1 MLSSITQYFSASSME
16 TFISNLRPKLSDS
29 ARILTPSDPDF
40 IAANERWTD
49 IDRKIPAV
57 IVQPACENDIVKL
70 VQAAHAAKVPFIP
83 TTGGHSS
90 WSTIHNGMV
99 IDLSHFKDVAVDTNQ
114 HLVTVRGGVLMKELQ
129 IALGEKNQFT
139 TVANGSTVG
148 VIPYMIGG
156 GISSYTPLIGYACEN
171 ILSARIV
178 VASGDIVVAS
188 EAENSDLLW
197 AIRGAGQFFGLV
209 TELVLRTH
217 DPSLMGPDGVR
228 QLGNIFFPP
237 ERASEVCSVLR
248 DVVSANDHAS
258 AGHFMAM
265 NDPSKGRILM
275 VAAQYFG
282 TGPELQATYQPVIDL
297 DPLNHF
303 HEPSTFEKH
312 SDHLAWM
319 CPKGEFKRFSQTG
332 LASINP
338 ENFGRLVDLH
348 RELLETLPGTER
360 SVFTI
365 EWHTKT
371 PSDGPRKTKTSFG
384 LKNIDTW
391 LNILTWYTDPA
402 LHEKVLQFDKRAQE
416 IMRSDTEE
424 NAFVSYTNTSR
435 SDPIEHRY
443 KDAAAV
449 RKLKELKQIWDSE
462 GCFTEEFL

>member
-1 MLSSITQYFSASSME
+1 MN
-16 TFISNLRPKLSDS
+16 TFISDMRPKLSKS
-29 ARILTPSDPDF
+29 SRILTPSDPDF
-40 IAANERWTD
+40 AAANERWTD
-49 IDRKIPAV
+49 IDRKTPAV
-57 IVQPACENDIVKL
+57 IVQPTCEDDIAVL
-70 VQAAHAAKVPFIP
+70 VAKVAFVPAS
-83 TTGGHSS
+83 GGHSP
-90 WSTIHNGMV
+90 WSTIENGMV
-99 IDLSHFKDVAVDTNQ
+99 IDVSQFKDVHVDANRQ
-114 HLVTVRGGVLMKELQ
+114 LVTVRGGVLMKELQ
-129 IALGEKNQFT
+129 IALSEENQFT
-139 TVANGSTVG
+139 AVANGNTVG
-148 VIPYMIGG
+148 AIPYMIGG

-178 VASGDIVVAS
+178 VATGDVVVAS
-188 EAENSDLLW
+188 ETENSDLLW

-209 TELVLRTH
+209 TQLVVRTH
-217 DPSLMGPDGVR
+217 SPSLMGPDGVR
-228 QLGNIFFPP
+228 QLGTIFFPT

-248 DVVSANDHAS
+248 NVVSRNDHAS
-258 AGHFMAM
+258 AGHFMVM

-282 TGPELQATYQPVIDL
+282 TGPELQSTYQPVIDL
-297 DPLNHF
+297 EPLDHNHQ
-303 HEPSTFEKH
+303 PSTFEKH

-332 LASINP
+332 LKCINP

-348 RELLETLPGTER
+348 RELSETLPGTER

-371 PSDGPRKTKTSFG
+371 PDDGPRKTETSFG
-384 LKNIDTW
+384 LKKIDTW

-402 LHEKVLQFDKRAQE
+402 LHEQVLQFDKRAQE

-435 SDPIEHRY
+435 SDPIGHRY

-449 RKLKELKQIWDSE
+449 AKLKELKQIWDPE
-462 GCFTEEFL
+462 GCFTNELL